1 MTSADVTH
9 RALTLGNRD
18 SVTGWYAKTF
28 GESTIKMIIRPRGQ
42 SVIGLPVGQ
51 YAKYVLT
58 GFTVEVVEE
67 GDEIIDA
74 QSSYYEVKAVEEE
87 WFLDSFSHRVCNL
100 VKLPI
105 HHDMPTS
112 YGTNLPEASQ
122 DARQRIKVFLDTRLL
137 AANITKD
144 DNTTQAS
151 YITCWADPPYPIT
164 KVFNTKSV
172 DLVFSIGIPASQAP
186 RVHTRYEEVVP
197 ITTYSTDKTGITG
210 TKLRWKGELELRRI
224 VREYYAGS
232 FHALQRIEDNDEPLG
247 SMILYSTKFM
257 LNYRR
262 TA

>member
-1 MTSADVTH
+1 MPSADVT
-9 RALTLGNRD
+9 RRELSLGSPD
-18 SVTGWYAKTF
+18 SVTGWYAKSFAET
-28 GESTIKMIIRPRGQ
+28 TIKMVIRPRGQ

-51 YAKYVLT
+51 YAKYGLT

-74 QSSYYEVKAVEEE
+74 QGNYYEVKAVEEE

-105 HHDMPTS
+105 HYDIPAT
-112 YGTNLPEASQ
+112 YGAGLPEASQ
-122 DARQRIKVFLDTRLL
+122 DARQRTKVFLGKHLL

-144 DNTTQAS
+144 NNTTQAS
-151 YITCWADPPYPIT
+151 YITCWANPSYPIQ
-164 KVFNTKSV
+164 KVFVTKGV
-172 DLVFSIGIPASQAP
+172 DLVFSVGIPSSQAL
-186 RVHTRYEEVVP
+186 RVRSRYEEVVP
-197 ITTYSTDKTGITG
+197 ITTHSTDKTGITG

-224 VREYYAGS
+224 VKDYSAGS
-232 FHALQRIEDNDEPLG
+232 FRALQKIEDNDEPLG
-247 SMILYSTKFM
+247 SLILYSTMFT